1 VSSFSLNP
9 AQAIIHNLHTPTLVY
24 QGGQGSGKTTS
35 GAHACIRRASICPP
49 GTLFGAVSPNYQMS
63 NRNVVQ
69 TLKDECKRLG
79 ISYLW
84 KASAREFHVLNAII
98 QVSSADKP
106 NAIAGTWSFAWLDES
121 GQMGESAFKEVDG
134 RLRGRGLPVPQTIL
148 TSTPDGT
155 RTRQQEII
163 REAQEWT
170 GKPQAC
176 PVSVVIAPTLIN
188 RRNLPQEYVER
199 LLRTYAND
207 PAGKSNRI
215 LGIAADASGGIYT
228 NLTPANVQPYTY
240 EIGDQIVLGWD
251 FNVHWMV
258 TTSQMWRARTNTLHV
273 IGSVTSAQERSTTT
287 EEHARKVAEAVKQV
301 GAKYHNGRW
310 LNADL
315 SQVVACIDASGKSPH
330 SNASWTDEQIVRA
343 AGFQPKHSGAN
354 PPVKDRIAT
363 VQYALAHR
371 HLLFDPR
378 ATDVLRAMREHPYGK
393 DGSPKKWSGWKDGE
407 FQCDHYTD
415 ALGYVTCQFT
425 PMRRLTW
432 R

>member
-1 VSSFSLNP
+1 MALINLNP
-9 AQAIIHNLHTPTLVY
+9 AQAIIHNLRTPTLIY
-24 QGGQGSGKTTS
+24 QGGQGSGKTTA
-35 GAHACIRRASICPP
+35 GAHACIRRAAICEP
-49 GTLFGAVSPNYQMS
+49 GTLFGAVSPTYQMS

-79 ISYLW
+79 IHGSW
-84 KASAREFHVLNAII
+84 KAGAREFHVLNAII

-121 GQMGESAFKEVDG
+121 GQMSESAFKEVDG
-134 RLRGRGLPVPQTIL
+134 RLRGMGLPHPQTIL

-155 RTRQQEII
+155 KTRQQALL
-163 REAQEWT
+163 REAQEWK
-170 GKPQAC
+170 GRPEDC
-176 PVSVVIAPTLIN
+176 PVSAVIAPTLIN
-188 RRNLPQEYVER
+188 RRNLPAEYVDR

-228 NLTPANVQPYTY
+228 NLQPQNVTEYTY
-240 EIGDQIVLGWD
+240 QQGDQLVLGWD

-258 TTSQMWRARTNTLHV
+258 TVMAMWRARTNTLHV
-273 IGSVTSAQERSTTT
+273 IGSVTSQSERATTT
-287 EEHARKVAEAVKQV
+287 EEHARDVAEAVKRV
-301 GAKYHNGRW
+301 GCRLHNGRW
-310 LNADL
+310 LNADNT
-315 SQVVACIDASGKSPH
+315 QVEAFIDASGKNPH
-330 SNASWTDEQIVRA
+330 SNASWTDEQVVRA
-343 AGFQPKHSGAN
+343 AGFHPRHGGAN

-363 VQYALAHR
+363 VQFALAHR
-371 HLLFDPR
+371 HLLFSP
-378 ATDVLRAMREHPYGK
+378 TSGDVLRAMREHPYGK
-393 DGSPKKWSGWKDGE
+393 DGTPKKWSGWKDGD

-415 ALGYVTCQFT
+415 AVGYVTCHLL